1 MTKKQ
6 KTEKELDTKT
16 SAEKAV
22 AMTEERMVANIR
34 DNFYDANRVLWIT
47 GEINDE
53 EQYDVIKWLH
63 YYNDKSGL
71 PVTIYI
77 NSFGGSIYT
86 MNAIL
91 DLIEELKT
99 NGVVVNTVCIGMAM
113 SAASL
118 ILAAGSNGHR
128 FISPRS
134 IVMLHSIQSF
144 LGDNVVKTKD
154 VSIHAKFTEKLQ
166 AAYEQ
171 TLADYTGK
179 TLKEIKR
186 AVEYENYLNAE
197 EAVEFGVVDKVD
209 LLIV

>member
-1 MTKKQ
+1 MAKKPKIEKGLDNKASEE
-6 KTEKELDTKT
+6 KT
-16 SAEKAV
+16 V
-22 AMTEERMVANIR
+22 AMTEERMIANIR
-34 DNFYDANRVLWIT
+34 DNFYDATRVLWIT

-53 EQYDVIKWLH
+53 EQYDAIKWLH
-63 YYNDKSGL
+63 YYNDKSGK

-77 NSFGGSIYT
+77 NSCGGSIYT

-99 NGVVVNTVCIGMAM
+99 SGVIVNTVCVGMAM

-118 ILAAGSNGHR
+118 ILASGSNGHR
-128 FISPRS
+128 YISPRS

-144 LGDNVVKTKD
+144 LGDSIFKTKD

-179 TLKEIKR
+179 KLNEIKK

-197 EAVEFGVVDKVD
+197 EAVKFGVVDKVD

>member
-1 MTKKQ
+1 MAKKQ
-6 KTEKELDTKT
+6 NSKKELDINAP
-16 SAEKAV
+16 AENVK

-34 DNFYDANRVLWIT
+34 DNFYDATRVLWLT
-47 GEINDE
+47 GEINED
-53 EQYDVIKWLH
+53 EQYDIIKWLH
-63 YYNDKSGL
+63 YYNDKSGK

-91 DLIEELKT
+91 DLIEELKA
-99 NGVVVNTVCIGMAM
+99 NGVIVNTVCIGMAM

-128 FISPRS
+128 YISPRS

-144 LGDNVVKTKD
+144 LGDSVFKTKD

-166 AAYEQ
+166 TAYEQ

-179 TLKEIKR
+179 TLKEINR

-197 EAVEFGVVDKVD
+197 EAVKFGIVDKVD

>member
-1 MTKKQ
+1 MDKKQ
-6 KTEKELDTKT
+6 NTKKELDNDTPVDK
-16 SAEKAV
+16 EI
-22 AMTEERMVANIR
+22 AMTEERMIANIR
-34 DNFYDANRVLWIT
+34 DNFYDATRVLWIT
-47 GEINDE
+47 GEIDDDD
-53 EQYDVIKWLH
+53 QYDVIKWLH
-63 YYNDKSGL
+63 YYNDKSGK
-71 PVTIYI
+71 PVTIYV
-77 NSFGGSIYT
+77 NSCGGSIYT

-99 NGVVVNTVCIGMAM
+99 NGVVVNTVCVGVAM

-128 FISPRS
+128 YISPRS

-144 LGDNVVKTKD
+144 VGDSVIKTKD

-179 TLKEIKR
+179 SLKEIKK

-197 EAVEFGVVDKVD
+197 EAVKFGVADKVD